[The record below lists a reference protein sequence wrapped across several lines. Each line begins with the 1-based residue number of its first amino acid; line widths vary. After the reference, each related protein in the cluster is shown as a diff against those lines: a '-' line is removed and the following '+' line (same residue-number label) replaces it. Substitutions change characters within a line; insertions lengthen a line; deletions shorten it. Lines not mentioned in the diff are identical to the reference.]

1 MPLRLISLILI
12 VGLGL
17 KVDLNQGM
25 LVTQLYNVSIYN
37 KVFKRAFKAMLIR
50 LNWLFVIFIYLS
62 VNGQVFATAIHICSA
77 MALSTSVLSTS
88 QNTVNIHEHHQKS
101 MHHEDG
107 EQSSMT
113 HYMSESKTMDNC
125 QCINC
130 DCVQNIAGQANYS
143 IVQNSVL
150 TEYLHKVTTII
161 IMAEQNFISQSHTTP
176 YRPPIV
182 T

>member
-1 MPLRLISLILI
+1 
-12 VGLGL
+12 
-17 KVDLNQGM
+17 
-25 LVTQLYNVSIYN
+25 
-37 KVFKRAFKAMLIR
+37 MLIR
-50 LNWLFVIFIYLS
+50 LNWLFIIFIYLS

-107 EQSSMT
+107 EQKSMT
-113 HYMSESKTMDNC
+113 HDMSKSKTMDNC
-125 QCINC
+125 QCIDY
-130 DCVQNIAGQANYS
+130 DCVQNITGKTNSSLVQY
-143 IVQNSVL
+143 IVFA
-150 TEYLHKVTTII
+150 EYLPVVTTII

-176 YRPPIV
+176 FRPPIV

>member
-1 MPLRLISLILI
+1 
-12 VGLGL
+12 
-17 KVDLNQGM
+17 M
-25 LVTQLYNVSIYN
+25 LHIDN
-37 KVFKRAFKAMLIR
+37 KVFKKVIKPMLLR
-50 LNWLFVIFIYLS
+50 LSWLFILFIYLS
-62 VNGQVFATAIHICSA
+62 INGQVFAIAIHICPQ
-77 MALSTSVLSTS
+77 MALTSTVLSTS
-88 QNTVNIHEHHQKS
+88 QNAVNIHEHHQKS

-176 YRPPIV
+176 FRPPIV